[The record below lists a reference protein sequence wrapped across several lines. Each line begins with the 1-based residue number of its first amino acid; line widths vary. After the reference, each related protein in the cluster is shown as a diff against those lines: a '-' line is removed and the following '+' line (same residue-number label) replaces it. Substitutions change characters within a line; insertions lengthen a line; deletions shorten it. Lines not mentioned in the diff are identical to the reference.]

1 MRNSNACIGKITQLT
16 RTPEYLRPSPPIS
29 ITSLMPPYIKLMLE
43 KVISDGQASS
53 ADKIEA
59 ARLLLK
65 YS

>member
-1 MRNSNACIGKITQLT
+1 MEGLMRNSNEYIGKITQLT
-16 RTPEYLRPSPPIS
+16 TAPGCFLSSP
-29 ITSLMPPYIKLMLE
+29 MPPYIKLMLE
-43 KVISDGQASS
+43 KVIEDSQASS